1 MLNNPATNLTFK
13 TDTEFR
19 HWLKKQV
26 KTSFSVSMRT
36 RGSTRQFQY
45 ISVTRQALSTLHI
58 CDNEV
63 INVEINRANRA
74 DSYYAFVETQKVKRV
89 ESL

>member
-1 MLNNPATNLTFK
+1 MNRSVINLTFK
-13 TDTEFR
+13 SDTEFR

-26 KTSFSVSMRT
+26 KTSFSVPMRT
-36 RGSTRQFQY
+36 RGSNWQFQY
-45 ISVTRQALSTLHI
+45 ISVTKQALSTLHI

-74 DSYYAFVETQKVKRV
+74 DSYYAFVEPKKV